1 MVNATHEISKAAPV
15 IDSALIESLRPS
27 VYGAIAAVDGPKLR
41 VGGLARFVRVGDR
54 LSIAR
59 DKRPALIAETFAV
72 ERDSAFAYAFEST
85 EGVTAGAR
93 VDLKPDIAFV
103 RPSKDWLGRVINWR
117 GETIDGVSPRSGA
130 RAMRLN
136 AVPPPAALRR
146 ALGSRLPTGMAAFDT
161 FLPLC
166 RGQRIGVFAGSGVG
180 KSTLLSSFAAG
191 VDADV
196 CVLALIGER
205 GREVRSFIEAA
216 RDAGILDKTVI
227 IASTSDEPPLARREC
242 ARLALTVADYFR
254 AEGGHALLIFDSLT
268 RFADA
273 HREIALA
280 KGEPPSLHAYPPSTV
295 STLAAL
301 VERAGPGV
309 EGEGDVTALFS
320 VLVAGSDM
328 EEPVADMVRGLLDGH
343 IVLDRTI
350 AERGRFPAVNIRRSV
365 SRSLPAAASAAENEL
380 LLEAR
385 RLLAAYENAELIL
398 RAGLYVS
405 GADPATDRAIA
416 LFPKL
421 DAFIAQ
427 RGMANPEESFAQL
440 REVLRSK

>member
-1 MVNATHEISKAAPV
+1 MIEP
-15 IDSALIESLRPS
+15 ALIESLRPS
-27 VYGAIAAVDGPKLR
+27 VYGAIAAVDGAKLR

-54 LSIAR
+54 LSITR
-59 DKRPALIAETFAV
+59 EKRPPLIAETYAV
-72 ERDSAFAYAFEST
+72 ERDAALAYAFEST

-93 VDLKPDIAFV
+93 AELRPDIAFA
-103 RPSKDWLGRVINWR
+103 RPSKDWLGRVLNWR
-117 GETIDGVSPRSGA
+117 GETIDGAAPRGGA

-136 AVPPPAALRR
+136 APPPPAALRR
-146 ALGSRLPTGMAAFDT
+146 ALGPRLATGMAAFDT

-166 RGQRIGVFAGSGVG
+166 RGQRAGVFAGSGVG

-205 GREVRSFIEAA
+205 GREVRSFVEAA
-216 RDAGILDKTVI
+216 REAGILDKTVV
-227 IASTSDEPPLARREC
+227 IASTSDEPPLARRES
-242 ARLALTVADYFR
+242 ARLALAVAEYFR
-254 AEGGHALLIFDSLT
+254 REGAHALLVFDSLT

-295 STLAAL
+295 SALAAL

-309 EGEGDVTALFS
+309 EGEGDITAVFS

-365 SRSLPAAASAAENEL
+365 SRSLPAAASAAENGA

-385 RLLAAYENAELIL
+385 RLLAAYENAELVL
-398 RAGLYVS
+398 RAGLYVA
-405 GADPATDRAIA
+405 GADAATDRAIA
-416 LFPKL
+416 LFPRL

-427 RGMANPEESFAQL
+427 HDMANPEESFARLQAI
-440 REVLRSK
+440 LRSN

>member
-1 MVNATHEISKAAPV
+1 MKIEIAAPL
-15 IDSALIESLRPS
+15 IDPAIMAALTPS
-27 VYGAIAAVDGPKLR
+27 VFGVVVAVDGPKIR

-54 LSIAR
+54 VSIAR
-59 DKRPALIAETFAV
+59 PHRPALIAETFAV
-72 ERDSAFAYAFEST
+72 ERDAAVAYAFET
-85 EGVTAGAR
+85 TDGVPVGAR

-103 RPSKDWLGRVINWR
+103 RPSEDWLGRIINWR
-117 GETIDGVSPRSGA
+117 GEIIGGAKPGGGA

-136 AVPPPAALRR
+136 APPPPAALRR
-146 ALGSRLPTGMAAFDT
+146 PLGARLPTGMAAFDT

-180 KSTLLSSFAAG
+180 KSTLLSHFAAG
-191 VDADV
+191 VEADV

-205 GREVRSFIEAA
+205 GREVGSFVAAA
-216 RDAGILDKTVI
+216 RDSGILEKTVV
-227 IASTSDEPPLARREC
+227 IASTSNEPPLARREC
-242 ARLALTVADYFR
+242 ARLALAVAEYFR
-254 AEGGHALLIFDSLT
+254 AEGAHALLIFDSLT

-280 KGEPPSLHAYPPSTV
+280 KGEPPSLHAFPPSTV
-295 STLAAL
+295 SALAAL

-309 EGEGDVTALFS
+309 EGEGDITALFS

-365 SRSLPAAASAAENEL
+365 SRSLPAAASAAENDL
-380 LLEAR
+380 LMRAR
-385 RLLAAYENAELIL
+385 RMLAAYEEAELIL
-398 RAGLYVS
+398 RAGLYVA
-405 GADPATDRAIA
+405 GADATTDRAIA
-416 LFPKL
+416 LWPKL
-421 DAFIAQ
+421 DAFIAY
-427 RGMANPEESFAQL
+427 RGAASPEENFARL
-440 REVLRSK
+440 REILDSQ

>member
-1 MVNATHEISKAAPV
+1 M
-15 IDSALIESLRPS
+15 IDQALIAALRPS
-27 VYGAIAAVDGPKLR
+27 VYGAVAAVDGPKIR
-41 VGGLARFVRVGDR
+41 VGGLARFVRIGDR
-54 LSIAR
+54 LSITR
-59 DKRPALIAETFAV
+59 KNRPALIAETFAV
-72 ERDSAFAYAFEST
+72 ERDAALAYAFEST

-93 VDLKPDIAFV
+93 ADLKPDIALV
-103 RPSKDWLGRVINWR
+103 RPSEDWLGRIFNWR
-117 GETIDGVSPRSGA
+117 GETIAGAAPRGGT

-136 AVPPPAALRR
+136 APPPPAALRR
-146 ALGSRLPTGMAAFDT
+146 PLGERLATGMAAFDT

-166 RGQRIGVFAGSGVG
+166 RGQRAGVFAGSGVG
-180 KSTLLSSFAAG
+180 KTSLLTGLAAG
-191 VDADV
+191 IPADV
-196 CVLALIGER
+196 CVVALIGER
-205 GREVRSFIEAA
+205 GREVRAFVEAA
-216 RDAGILDKTVI
+216 KDAGILARTVV

-242 ARLALTVADYFR
+242 ARLALAVAEYFR
-254 AEGGHALLIFDSLT
+254 REGQHALLILDSLT

-295 STLAAL
+295 STLASL

-309 EGEGDVTALFS
+309 EGEGDITALFS

-343 IVLDRTI
+343 IVLDRAI

-385 RLLAAYENAELIL
+385 RLLAAYENAELVL
-398 RAGLYVS
+398 RAGLYVA
-405 GADPATDRAIA
+405 GADPAIDRAIA
-416 LFPKL
+416 LWPRL

-427 RGMANPEESFAQL
+427 RGMADPQESFARLQ
-440 REVLRSK
+440 EILRSR